1 VTPKRTK
8 AKAQVTRDPLR
19 VFISH
24 ATGDKWV
31 ARTICEQ
38 IDAVP
43 GASSFRDDRD
53 IGGGEPIP
61 SVIRNEIR
69 AADELLVL
77 LTPSSQT
84 RIWVGMEIGMA
95 FLLNKPIVPIWYN
108 VPVTS
113 FSFLATYR
121 GHLLNDFPEYLEAL
135 RARVRRSRS

>member
-1 VTPKRTK
+1 MPPSRPRSGVSQRRPRHY
-8 AKAQVTRDPLR
+8 R
-19 VFISH
+19 VFVSH
-24 ATGDKWV
+24 ATPDKWV

-69 AADELLVL
+69 AADELLV
-77 LTPSSQT
+77 
-84 RIWVGMEIGMA
+84 GMA